1 MIELCFVSELRFNFI
16 LSQTKRDQIRN
27 HLPVVKN
34 TQNTVQTLSQP
45 KRDQRRLQTEPKKP
59 KTFATQKKLLK
70 EYYNW
75 NVDFPSTKI
84 HENSILFRDDAQMES
99 FRRKLRIMGEKS
111 MTMGRVNLGNTFG
124 GSCKELSPSKI
135 KNKTLLDNKLAKSEL
150 SLNDVQKS
158 SVKNISSSLL
168 NLIAMPFN
176 FKSRTMASQRHN
188 RDKKKNNM
196 LTNLWRKKRN
206 DGLVCTK
213 K

>member
-1 MIELCFVSELRFNFI
+1 MA
-16 LSQTKRDQIRN
+16 
-27 HLPVVKN
+27 VVRH

-45 KRDQRRLQTEPKKP
+45 KRDQRRLYTEPKKA

-111 MTMGRVNLGNTFG
+111 MTMGRANLGSNFG
-124 GSCKELSPSKI
+124 GSCKELSPSKM
-135 KNKTLLDNKLAKSEL
+135 KSKTLLDCKLAKSEL

-158 SVKNISSSLL
+158 SVRNISSSLL

-176 FKSRTMASQRHN
+176 FKSRTMASQRSN
-188 RDKKKNNM
+188 RDKKRNNV
-196 LTNLWRKKRN
+196 LTNLWRRKRN

>member
-1 MIELCFVSELRFNFI
+1 M
-16 LSQTKRDQIRN
+16 
-27 HLPVVKN
+27 
-34 TQNTVQTLSQP
+34 
-45 KRDQRRLQTEPKKP
+45 
-59 KTFATQKKLLK
+59 
-70 EYYNW
+70 
-75 NVDFPSTKI
+75 DFPSTKI

-124 GSCKELSPSKI
+124 GSCKELSPSKM

-176 FKSRTMASQRHN
+176 FKSRSIASQQNN
-188 RDKKKNNM
+188 RDKKKTNV

>member
-1 MIELCFVSELRFNFI
+1 M
-16 LSQTKRDQIRN
+16 
-27 HLPVVKN
+27 
-34 TQNTVQTLSQP
+34 
-45 KRDQRRLQTEPKKP
+45 
-59 KTFATQKKLLK
+59 
-70 EYYNW
+70 
-75 NVDFPSTKI
+75 DFPSTKI

-111 MTMGRVNLGNTFG
+111 MTMGRVNLGSNFG

-135 KNKTLLDNKLAKSEL
+135 KNKTLMDNKLAKSEL

-158 SVKNISSSLL
+158 SVKNTVSSSLL

-176 FKSRTMASQRHN
+176 FKSRTMASERNN
-188 RDKKKNNM
+188 RDKKIRNNV
-196 LTNLWRKKRN
+196 LTNLWRKKRH